1 VSPTPRVLARPFT
14 VALIAALAMAILPG
28 GTARS
33 VAAVADP
40 GDTVFINEIHYDNA
54 STDAGEAIEI
64 AGPAGTDLT
73 TWSIVL
79 YNGAT
84 GAAYD
89 TDVLT
94 GTIDDEGAGYG
105 AFSLGYPVN
114 GIQNGAPDAIALV
127 EGTTVRQFLS
137 YEGVFV
143 GVGGP
148 ANGLTSTDIGVGQ
161 DGTGATGLSLQLTG
175 TGTTYGD
182 FTWAAEAASSFGTIN
197 TGQSFG
203 EAEDSAPTVA
213 ETTPADGATG
223 VSSNTAIEI
232 VFSEPVTLDPD
243 AAILSCTDATLAPT
257 GDPAVFEFVYIPP
270 LPDGECTYMIVGSK
284 VHDVDEDDP
293 PDVMAADV
301 PVTFTVGEAADPQVT
316 ISQVYGGGG
325 NNLATLRN
333 DFIEL
338 FNVGSTDVS
347 VAGWS
352 VQYAGPTGTGAWQ
365 VTPLVGEIPVGKH
378 YLVQE
383 AAGANTALPFPV
395 PDATGTI
402 PMGSTGGKVAL
413 VKTTTPLSGACPTSA
428 DIIDL
433 VGYGAANCFEGSGP
447 TDPTSNTTAAL
458 RLDDGAIDTD
468 DNAADFVVG
477 VPNPRPSKEPA
488 PFVSSTFPANAAM
501 GVAKW
506 TTLTVNFSEPVNVT
520 GAWFTIVCATSGTHT
535 VTVAGANTTF
545 LLDPTTDFTGGESCT
560 LTVVAANVTDQDA
573 DDPPDTMAADH
584 VVTFTVASDVV
595 CGAPATFIHDV
606 QGDDVTS
613 PITNQV
619 VEIEGVVIG
628 AFPGSI
634 GFQGFHVQEED
645 ADADTDPATSEG
657 IFVFEPNGGATYAV
671 GDQVRVRGRVT
682 EFMTNGVPL
691 TELTNVNNL
700 EVCGAGSTIS
710 ASDVAMPF
718 ETTTEAER
726 FEGMLVGIDQDLTV
740 TETFTLGRFGEVVV
754 SSGGRLQIP
763 TAVVEPGSPE
773 YTALVNLN
781 LRSRLVLDD
790 GDNRQNLDPTLY
802 PIGGLS
808 ASDTLRIGDTLEG
821 GSGTFILEQ
830 RFGVYRLQ
838 PTADLPAFSV
848 GNPRPAAPAAV
859 GGSLRVASMNVLNYF
874 TTLDT
879 NPGSGNGP
887 DICGPSLLECRGAS
901 TEFEFDRQRAKVL
914 AALEGLDADV
924 IGLMEIE
931 NNDSASVESIV
942 DGLNAELGAGTYAY
956 IDTGTIG
963 TDAIKVAFIYQPA
976 KATPVGDH
984 AILDSDVD
992 PRFIDTL
999 NRPAIAQTFES
1010 AATGGQATIIVN
1022 HLKSKGS
1029 ACAGDPDLGDGQGNC
1044 NLTRLAAAEAL
1055 VDWIASDPT
1064 GSGDA
1069 DAIVIGDLNSYTRE
1083 DPIDVFIGADYDNL
1097 IETYV
1102 GPDAYSF
1109 VFGGESGYL
1118 DHALARAGLA
1128 AQATGATEWHI
1139 NADEPIVLDYNTDFK
1154 SAGHIETLYAPDAY
1168 RSSDHDPVLVGLD
1181 LLAYDFGGFQAP
1193 ANAAGVTEVKAGAS
1207 LPVKFSLDGPQGT
1220 AVLSGDPV
1228 FQRHA
1233 CPTGADIGLAIN
1245 AVASEPFAY
1254 EPATDTYR
1262 YTWKTQKAWAG
1273 WCGTL
1278 TVALADGR
1286 SYDLE
1291 VTFKP

>member
-1 VSPTPRVLARPFT
+1 MPTRRSATTSSSCSISRP
-14 VALIAALAMAILPG
+14 A
-28 GTARS
+28 
-33 VAAVADP
+33 
-40 GDTVFINEIHYDNA
+40 
-54 STDAGEAIEI
+54 
-64 AGPAGTDLT
+64 
-73 TWSIVL
+73 
-79 YNGAT
+79 
-84 GAAYD
+84 
-89 TDVLT
+89 
-94 GTIDDEGAGYG
+94 
-105 AFSLGYPVN
+105 
-114 GIQNGAPDAIALV
+114 
-127 EGTTVRQFLS
+127 
-137 YEGVFV
+137 
-143 GVGGP
+143 
-148 ANGLTSTDIGVGQ
+148 
-161 DGTGATGLSLQLTG
+161 
-175 TGTTYGD
+175 
-182 FTWAAEAASSFGTIN
+182 
-197 TGQSFG
+197 
-203 EAEDSAPTVA
+203 
-213 ETTPADGATG
+213 
-223 VSSNTAIEI
+223 
-232 VFSEPVTLDPD
+232 
-243 AAILSCTDATLAPT
+243 
-257 GDPAVFEFVYIPP
+257 
-270 LPDGECTYMIVGSK
+270 
-284 VHDVDEDDP
+284 
-293 PDVMAADV
+293 
-301 PVTFTVGEAADPQVT
+301 
-316 ISQVYGGGG
+316 
-325 NNLATLRN
+325 
-333 DFIEL
+333 
-338 FNVGSTDVS
+338 DVS

-352 VQYAGPTGTGAWQ
+352 VQYAGATGTGAWQ
-365 VTPLVGEIPVGKH
+365 VTPLTGVIPVGKH

-383 AAGANTALPFPV
+383 AAGANTALPFPA
-395 PDATGTI
+395 PDAIGTI
-402 PMGSTGGKVAL
+402 AMSGTAGKVAL
-413 VKTTTPLSGACPTSA
+413 VKTTTALSGACPTSA
-428 DIIDL
+428 DIVDL
-433 VGYGAANCFEGSGP
+433 VGYGGANCFEGSGP
-447 TDPTSNTTAAL
+447 TPLLSNTTAAL
-458 RLDDGAIDTD
+458 RLDDGATDTD

-488 PFVSSTFPANAAM
+488 PAVASTFPANTAT

-520 GAWFTIVCATSGTHT
+520 GDWFTLVCATSGTHA

-545 LLDPTTDFTGGESCT
+545 LIDPTTDFTGGESCT

-584 VVTFTVASDVV
+584 VVTFRVASDVT

-606 QGDDVTS
+606 QGAGLAS
-613 PITNQV
+613 PITGQV
-619 VEIEGVVIG
+619 VEIEGVVVG
-628 AFPGSI
+628 AYPGAN

-645 ADADTDPATSEG
+645 ADADADPATSEG

-682 EFMTNGVPL
+682 EFGTSGVTL
-691 TELTNVNNL
+691 TELTNLNNL
-700 EVCGAGSTIS
+700 EVCGAGSSITP
-710 ASDVAMPF
+710 SDVTMPF

-726 FEGMLVGIDQDLTV
+726 FEGMLVAIDQDLTV

-773 YTALVNLN
+773 YTALANLN

-808 ASDTLRIGDTLEG
+808 ASDTLRIGDTMEG
-821 GSGTFILEQ
+821 ASGVFILEQ
-830 RFGVYRLQ
+830 RFSVYRLQ
-838 PTADLPAFSV
+838 PTADLPAFTV
-848 GNPRPAAPAAV
+848 GNPRPAAPDAV
-859 GGSLRVASMNVLNYF
+859 GGSLRVASMNVLNFF

-887 DICGPSLLECRGAS
+887 NICGPSLLECRGAS

-942 DGLNAELGAGTYAY
+942 DGLNEDLGAGTYAY

-976 KATPVGDH
+976 RATPIGDH
-984 AILDSDVD
+984 AILNSSVD

-1010 AATGGQATIIVN
+1010 TATGGQATIIVN

-1029 ACAGDPDLGDGQGNC
+1029 ACTGDPDLGDGQGNC
-1044 NLTRLAAAEAL
+1044 NLTRVAAAQAL

-1083 DPIDVFIGADYDNL
+1083 DPIDVFVDADYDNL
-1097 IETYV
+1097 IETFV
-1102 GPDAYSF
+1102 GSDAYSF

-1118 DHALARAGLA
+1118 DHALARPGLA

-1154 SAGHIETLYAPDAY
+1154 SAGHIESLYAPDAF
-1168 RSSDHDPVLVGLD
+1168 RSSDHDPVLVGLH
-1181 LLAYDFGGFQAP
+1181 LLAYDFGGFQSP
-1193 ANAAGVTEVKAGAS
+1193 VNAGGVTQRNAGSA
-1207 LPVKFSLDGPQGT
+1207 LPIAFSLGGNQGL
-1220 AVLSGDPV
+1220 AVLDGAPM

-1233 CPTGADIGLAIN
+1233 CPSGAVIGAPI
-1245 AVASEPFAY
+1245 AAESTVPFAY
-1254 EPATDTYR
+1254 HAATDTYEF
-1262 YTWKTQKAWAG
+1262 TWKTQKSWAG
-1273 WCGTL
+1273 WCGTM

-1286 SYDLE
+1286 AYAFE
-1291 VTFKP
+1291 VRFK